1 MSAQEPTT
9 TTNTTEQPTVE
20 TTSAESKPVPPLPEN
35 PGEEAPSPSP
45 SKSNNTPGR
54 RLSVLIGKAKKSITT
69 ATEKLTTPDTTHS
82 PTKTSDNTNKKAT
95 TSTEEPPST
104 AATSTTPAPAAE
116 PEEQPVQ
123 NNKEETHDKSEKRK
137 SLFFLDNIF
146 NRSKSPT
153 AKEEETKPADE
164 PPVPEASG
172 ERSTEDV
179 APVPPPKDAPKDVHK
194 DTVIDQLKRRAT
206 EVNHFFNKKRA
217 EASAPTT
224 ETTAA
229 TTETTPND
237 APAAVETTEQTQG
250 SSTEKKPATQ
260 LGRRLTKLLSSFPAN
275 KKKADDTAPTETFK
289 KEETKTDVPPLVQ
302 DEPIHPA
309 AASTTTPTVQA
320 TA

>member
-35 PGEEAPSPSP
+35 SGEEAPSPSP

-82 PTKTSDNTNKKAT
+82 PTKTSDNTNKEAT
-95 TSTEEPPST
+95 TTEEPST
-104 AATSTTPAPAAE
+104 TATSTTPAPVAE
-116 PEEQPVQ
+116 PEEPSVQ
-123 NNKEETHDKSEKRK
+123 NNKEEASDKSEKRK

-224 ETTAA
+224 ETATATA
-229 TTETTPND
+229 ETKPND
-237 APAAVETTEQTQG
+237 AAETTEQAQG

-260 LGRRLTKLLSSFPAN
+260 LGRRLTKLLNSFPAN
-275 KKKADDTAPTETFK
+275 KKKADDTAPTEPSK
-289 KEETKTDVPPLVQ
+289 KEETKTDAPPLVQ